1 MGAESESTEDGA
13 APSGER
19 GAPGPLRI
27 LLIDNYDSFTYNL
40 VHQIAAVAGQA
51 PVVVHNDWADW
62 EPSVLDQYDAIVLSP
77 GPGDPRVP
85 EDFGICADA
94 IRIAAERRIPLL
106 GVCLG
111 HQGIGHAFGARV
123 RRAPEPRH
131 GRPSPVAHDGTGPFH
146 GLPSPVEVVR
156 YHSLMIDE
164 VPDELVVT
172 ARADDD
178 GVVMGVRHREL
189 PLWGVQFH
197 PESIGTHDGTRMVA
211 NFVAFARA
219 TLAERLP
226 APGADAVRGD
236 TGATALADVAA
247 RPHEREQERLHGTER
262 ERPIATE
269 QVRPA
274 PRPVLRR
281 TLPLRIGTAALFT
294 GLFGDAAQAVW
305 LDGGRDGDD
314 RARYSILGGGDDLP
328 TVLADVHAGIVT
340 VRDGETENAIRSG
353 FFDWLDAELGGTVTA
368 GADLPFALG
377 WVGALGYELR
387 AECGSPHRHRAATP
401 DAAMVRL
408 DRAVVVD
415 HREGLIHL
423 LALDDEAWLTRTAER
438 IAEIETASSARD
450 DDVTGPDPDP
460 SAAPLLLAA
469 RHSRT
474 EYLRLIAEAQ
484 EQISA
489 GETYEACLTNLLHA
503 DVRIDA
509 LPAYLALRAENP
521 APFGA
526 FLRIGGVSVL
536 STSPERFL
544 RITTDGSVESRPIK
558 GTRPRGADA
567 DEDERIRAELASSE
581 KDRAENLMIVDLVR
595 HDLGRT
601 AELGSVR
608 VDGLFRVES
617 YATVHQLVSTV
628 RSRLAD
634 TPVACVRAAFPPG
647 SMTGAPKLRTMAI
660 LDGLEGGPRGLYSG
674 ALGYFSF
681 DGAVD
686 LSVIIRTLVVHDGG
700 LDYGV
705 GGAIVSLSDPDDE
718 YAETVVKARP
728 LLRLTSAKFPGE

>member
-1 MGAESESTEDGA
+1 VGAESESTEAGA
-13 APSGER
+13 APSAEHGTP
-19 GAPGPLRI
+19 APLRI

-51 PVVVHNDWADW
+51 PVVVHNDWVDW
-62 EPSVLDQYDAIVLSP
+62 DPSVLDRYDAIVLSP

-94 IRIAAERRIPLL
+94 IRIAVERRIPLL

-111 HQGIGHAFGARV
+111 HQGIGHAFGATV

-131 GRPSPVAHDGTGPFH
+131 GRPSPVAHDGTGPFR

-172 ARADDD
+172 AHADD
-178 GVVMGVRHREL
+178 GVIMGVRHREL

-219 TLAERLP
+219 TLSGRTTAP
-226 APGADAVRGD
+226 APGAVRSEADAPVRSAAEQD
-236 TGATALADVAA
+236 RPVVMDRAAL
-247 RPHEREQERLHGTER
+247 
-262 ERPIATE
+262 
-269 QVRPA
+269 A

-281 TLPLRIGTAALFT
+281 TLPLRGQTAALFT

-328 TVLADVHAGIVT
+328 TAVADVQAGVVT

-353 FFDWLDAELGGTVTA
+353 FFDWLDAELAGTVTEA
-368 GADLPFALG
+368 GDLPFALG

-387 AECGSPHRHRAATP
+387 AECGSPHRRRAATP

-423 LALDDEAWLTRTAER
+423 LALDDEAWLARTAEQ
-438 IAEIETASSARD
+438 IAVIEAGSSD
-450 DDVTGPDPDP
+450 GDGDGDGDGTGPDP

-503 DVRIDA
+503 DARIDP
-509 LPAYLALRAENP
+509 LPAYLALRAQHP

-526 FLRIGGVSVL
+526 FLGIDGVSVL

-544 RITTDGSVESRPIK
+544 RITADGAVESRPIK

-567 DEDERIRAELASSE
+567 AEDERIRAELASSE

-718 YAETVVKARP
+718 YTETVVKARP
-728 LLRLTSAKFPGE
+728 LLRLTGAAFPEG

>member
-1 MGAESESTEDGA
+1 M
-13 APSGER
+13 
-19 GAPGPLRI
+19 RI

-40 VHQIAAVAGQA
+40 VHQIAATAGRA
-51 PVVVHNDWADW
+51 PDVVHNDWAEWD
-62 EPSVLDQYDAIVLSP
+62 PSVLDRYDAVVLSP

-111 HQGIGHAFGARV
+111 HQGIGHAFGATV

-131 GRPSPVAHDGTGPFH
+131 GRPSPVAHNGTGPFE

-156 YHSLMIDE
+156 YHSLMIDDA
-164 VPDELVVT
+164 PDELVVT
-172 ARADDD
+172 ARADD
-178 GVVMGVRHREL
+178 GVIMGIRHREL

-197 PESIGTHDGTRMVA
+197 PESIGTLDGTRMMA

-219 TLAERLP
+219 TA
-226 APGADAVRGD
+226 APR
-236 TGATALADVAA
+236 T
-247 RPHEREQERLHGTER
+247 
-262 ERPIATE
+262 
-269 QVRPA
+269 RPA
-274 PRPVLRR
+274 PMDASSAPVSHAPVARRALRR
-281 TLPLRIGTAALFT
+281 RALPLRVTTERMFT
-294 GLFGDAAQAVW
+294 GLFDEAAQAVW
-305 LDGGRDGDD
+305 LDGNRPGDP
-314 RARYSILGGGDDLP
+314 RARYSILGGGEDLP
-328 TVLADVHAGIVT
+328 TAIADVQAGTVT
-340 VRDGETENAIRSG
+340 VRDGAQERELRTG
-353 FFDWLDAELGGTVTA
+353 FFDWLDAELAATA
-368 GADLPFALG
+368 TEQGDLPFALG

-387 AECGSPHRHRAATP
+387 AECGSPHQRRAATP
-401 DAAMVRL
+401 DAVLVRL

-415 HREGLIHL
+415 HEEERIHL
-423 LALDDEAWLTRTAER
+423 LSLDDEAWLISTAAR
-438 IAEIETASSARD
+438 IAALETAPTDGA
-450 DDVTGPDPDP
+450 GPDQDP
-460 SAAPLLLAA
+460 FDAPPLALTA
-469 RHSRT
+469 RHSRA

-484 EQISA
+484 EEIAA

-503 DVRIDA
+503 AAPGAGDPLA
-509 LPAYLALRAENP
+509 AYLALRAQNP

-544 RITTDGSVESRPIK
+544 RITADGAVESRPIK
-558 GTRPRGADA
+558 GTRPRGGNPE
-567 DEDERIRAELASSE
+567 EDERIRAELAASE

-601 AELGSVR
+601 AELGSVH

-634 TPVACVRAAFPPG
+634 SPVACVRAAFPPG
-647 SMTGAPKLRTMAI
+647 SMTGAPKLRTMTI
-660 LDGLEGGPRGLYSG
+660 LDRLEGGARGLYSG

-681 DGAVD
+681 DGSVD
-686 LSVIIRTLVVHDGG
+686 LSVVIRTLVAHDGG
-700 LDYGV
+700 FDYGV
-705 GGAIVSLSDPDDE
+705 GGAIVSLSDPDEE

-728 LLRLTSAKFPGE
+728 LLRLTGAAFPEV

>member
-1 MGAESESTEDGA
+1 VPPVGSEIESAGADA
-13 APSGER
+13 APGAGHGEPR
-19 GAPGPLRI
+19 PLRI

-40 VHQIAAVAGQA
+40 VHQIAATAGQA
-51 PVVVHNDWADW
+51 PVVVHNDWAEWD
-62 EPSVLDQYDAIVLSP
+62 PSVLDRFDAVVLSP

-111 HQGIGHAFGARV
+111 HQGLGHAFGATV

-131 GRPSPVAHDGTGPFH
+131 GRPSPVAHDGTGPFE

-156 YHSLMIDE
+156 YHSLMIDD

-172 ARADDD
+172 ARADD
-178 GVVMGVRHREL
+178 GVIMGIRHREL

-197 PESIGTHDGTRMVA
+197 PESIGTLDGTHMMA
-211 NFVAFARA
+211 NFAAFVRA
-219 TLAERLP
+219 TAAP
-226 APGADAVRGD
+226 QTQSAPGDASSAPVSHAPVARPAVR
-236 TGATALADVAA
+236 
-247 RPHEREQERLHGTER
+247 
-262 ERPIATE
+262 
-269 QVRPA
+269 
-274 PRPVLRR
+274 RR
-281 TLPLRIGTAALFT
+281 TLPLRVTTETLFT
-294 GLFGDAAQAVW
+294 GLFGDATQAVW
-305 LDGGRDGDD
+305 LDGNRPGDP

-328 TVLADVHAGIVT
+328 TAIADVQAGTVT
-340 VRDGETENAIRSG
+340 VRDGAQERVLRTG
-353 FFDWLDAELGGTVTA
+353 FFDWLDAELAATA
-368 GADLPFALG
+368 TEASDLPFALG

-387 AECGSPHRHRAATP
+387 AECGSPHRRRAATP
-401 DAAMVRL
+401 DAALVRL
-408 DRAVVVD
+408 DRALVVD
-415 HREGLIHL
+415 HEEERIHL
-423 LALDDEAWLTRTAER
+423 LALDDEDWITRTT
-438 IAEIETASSARD
+438 AEIAALEEAPPDGTA
-450 DDVTGPDPDP
+450 PDPLV
-460 SAAPLLLAA
+460 APPVALSA
-469 RHSRT
+469 RHSRA

-484 EQISA
+484 EEIAA

-503 DVRIDA
+503 AAPGAGDPLA
-509 LPAYLALRAENP
+509 AYLALRAQNP

-544 RITTDGSVESRPIK
+544 RITADGAVESRPIK
-558 GTRPRGADA
+558 GTRPRGGAPE
-567 DEDERIRAELASSE
+567 EDERIRAELAASE

-601 AELGSVR
+601 AELGSVQ

-634 TPVACVRAAFPPG
+634 SPVACVRAAFPPG

-660 LDGLEGGPRGLYSG
+660 LDRLEDGSRGLYSG

-681 DGAVD
+681 DGSVD
-686 LSVIIRTLVVHDGG
+686 LSVVIRTLVAHDGG
-700 LDYGV
+700 FDYGV
-705 GGAIVSLSDPDDE
+705 GGAIVSLSDPDEE

-728 LLRLTSAKFPGE
+728 LLRLTGAAFPEG

>member
-1 MGAESESTEDGA
+1 MGPDIERTLTGT
-13 APSGER
+13 APSAEQD
-19 GAPGPLRI
+19 ASPPLRI

-40 VHQIAAVAGQA
+40 VHQIAATAGQA
-51 PVVVHNDWADW
+51 PVVVHNDWAAWD
-62 EPSVLDQYDAIVLSP
+62 PSVLDQYDAIVLSP

-94 IRIAAERRIPLL
+94 IRLAAARRIPLL

-131 GRPSPVAHDGTGPFH
+131 GRPSPVVHDGTGPFR
-146 GLPSPVEVVR
+146 GLASPVEVVR

-178 GVVMGVRHREL
+178 VIMGIRHRDL

-197 PESIGTHDGTRMVA
+197 PESIGTREGTHMMA
-211 NFVAFARA
+211 EFVAFAR
-219 TLAERLP
+219 TMQ
-226 APGADAVRGD
+226 
-236 TGATALADVAA
+236 A
-247 RPHEREQERLHGTER
+247 R
-262 ERPIATE
+262 
-269 QVRPA
+269 RPA
-274 PRPVLRR
+274 LERTPSVSVSVSVSVPGSPPVPALPPRPEPRPLQRR
-281 TLPLRIGTAALFT
+281 TLPLRVTTQTLFT
-294 GLFGDAAQAVW
+294 GLFGHATHAVW
-305 LDGGRDGDD
+305 LDGNRPGDP
-314 RARYSILGGGDDLP
+314 RARYSILGGSDDLA
-328 TVLADVHAGIVT
+328 TALADVQAGTVT
-340 VRDGETENAIRSG
+340 VRDGGRSLDLRTG
-353 FFDWLDAELGGTVTA
+353 LFDWLDAELAATVTA
-368 GADLPFALG
+368 ADDLPFALG

-387 AECGSPHRHRAATP
+387 AECGSPHHRRPTTP
-401 DAAMVRL
+401 DAVLVRL

-415 HREGLIHL
+415 HVQERIHL
-423 LALDDEAWLTRTAER
+423 LALDDEAWLARTAAW
-438 IAEIETASSARD
+438 IAAAD
-450 DDVTGPDPDP
+450 AAGCYDTGTDPDP
-460 SAAPLLLAA
+460 FLAAPLVFTA
-469 RHSRT
+469 RHSHS

-484 EQISA
+484 EQIAA
-489 GETYEACLTNLLHA
+489 GETYEACLTNVLHA
-503 DVRIDA
+503 AAPDGWDPLA
-509 LPAYLALRAENP
+509 AYLALRAQNP

-526 FLRIGGVSVL
+526 FLRIDGVTVL

-544 RITTDGSVESRPIK
+544 RITADGAVESSPIK
-558 GTRPRGADA
+558 GTRPRGDTPEA
-567 DEDERIRAELASSE
+567 DERIRAELAGSE

-601 AELGSVR
+601 AELGSVH

-647 SMTGAPKLRTMAI
+647 SMTGAPKLRTMGI
-660 LDGLEGGPRGLYSG
+660 LDRLEGGPRGLYSG

-681 DGAVD
+681 DGSVD
-686 LSVIIRTLVVHDGG
+686 LSVVIRSLVACNGA

-705 GGAIVSLSDPDDE
+705 GGAIVSLSDPEEE

-728 LLRLTSAKFPGE
+728 LLRLTGATFPEG

>member
-1 MGAESESTEDGA
+1 MAAAGIED
-13 APSGER
+13 P
-19 GAPGPLRI
+19 GAPRPLRI

-40 VHQIAAVAGQA
+40 VHQIAATAGHA
-51 PVVVHNDWADW
+51 PVVVRNDGDGWD
-62 EPSVLDQYDAIVLSP
+62 PDVLDGFDAIVISP

-85 EDFGICADA
+85 GDFGICADA

-131 GRPSPVAHDGTGPFH
+131 GRPSAVVHDGTGPFQ
-146 GLPSPVEVVR
+146 GLPSPVEAVR

-172 ARADDD
+172 ARADD
-178 GVVMGVRHREL
+178 GVIMGIRHREL

-197 PESIGTHDGTRMVA
+197 PESIGTHDGTHMVA

-219 TLAERLP
+219 MHVERRRVERRRVH
-226 APGADAVRGD
+226 APGAAPRD
-236 TGATALADVAA
+236 ADVPVHPAGPA
-247 RPHEREQERLHGTER
+247 QDRPVTAERDRPGIAEQD
-262 ERPIATE
+262 
-269 QVRPA
+269 RPA
-274 PRPVLRR
+274 SRPVLRR
-281 TLPLRIGTAALFT
+281 TLPWRAETADLFT
-294 GLFGDAAQAVW
+294 ALFGDAAQAVW
-305 LDGGRDGDD
+305 LDGGRDRDD
-314 RARYSILGGGDDLP
+314 RARYSLLGGGDDLP
-328 TVLADVHAGIVT
+328 TAVADVHAGTVT
-340 VRDGETENAIRSG
+340 VRDGRTENVIRTG
-353 FFDWLDAELGGTVTA
+353 FFDWLDAELAGTVTEA
-368 GADLPFALG
+368 GELPFALG

-387 AECGSPHRHRAATP
+387 AECGSPHQRRAATP
-401 DAAMVRL
+401 DALMVRL

-415 HREGLIHL
+415 HREGRIHL
-423 LALDDEAWLTRTAER
+423 LALDDEAWLARTAER
-438 IAEIETASSARD
+438 IAAIETASSA
-450 DDVTGPDPDP
+450 GAGSDP
-460 SAAPLLLAA
+460 SIALPLALPLALTA
-469 RHSRT
+469 RHSRAG
-474 EYLRLIAEAQ
+474 YLRLIAEAQ
-484 EQISA
+484 EQIAA

-503 DVRIDA
+503 GTPGAGDP
-509 LPAYLALRAENP
+509 LSAYLALRAQNP

-526 FLRIGGVSVL
+526 FLRIDGVSVL

-544 RITTDGSVESRPIK
+544 RITADGDVESSPIK
-558 GTRPRGADA
+558 GTRPRGGTPE
-567 DEDERIRAELASSE
+567 EDERIRAELAASE

-601 AELGSVR
+601 AELGSVH

-660 LDGLEGGPRGLYSG
+660 LDRLEGGPRGLYSG

-681 DGAVD
+681 DGSVD
-686 LSVIIRTLVVHDGG
+686 LSVVIRTAVAHDGG

-705 GGAIVSLSDPDDE
+705 GGAIVSLSDPEEE

-728 LLRLTSAKFPGE
+728 LLRLTGAAFPEG